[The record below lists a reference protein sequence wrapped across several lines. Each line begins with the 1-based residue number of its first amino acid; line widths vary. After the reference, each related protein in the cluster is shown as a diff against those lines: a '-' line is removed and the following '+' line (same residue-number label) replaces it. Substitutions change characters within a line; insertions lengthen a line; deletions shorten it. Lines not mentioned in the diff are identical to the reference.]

1 MHHWLKYKGLITLA
15 QIIKLDNN
23 IIVFLNITQL

>member
-1 MHHWLKYKGLITLA
+1 MHHWLKYKGLIILP